1 MDTLHLLF
9 QVISKFFISNSESI
23 ANLNWIIVGSFI
35 SGIFFLVGKAI
46 DTGRYLKTAL
56 FILFLMFLG
65 VIVSSILINNKE
77 FIKNLKLDNKK
88 TKFVKVENKESLY
101 KKKYLE
107 ELNKLKTLK
116 KQIRNK
122 EIKNDFVQNSI
133 NETSIK
139 RENKVINNQIDYNK
153 NTETN
158 LTESKN
164 SKNESN
170 LNSNSNDTSISSSE
184 PIKTEESDNSSYN
197 KKDNK
202 KVSIFDLY
210 DSEKKFGE

>member
-1 MDTLHLLF
+1 MDKLHLLL
-9 QVISKFFISNSESI
+9 QQIIELFINNSESV

-46 DTGRYLKTAL
+46 DTGKYLKTAF
-56 FILFLMFLG
+56 FILLLMFLG

-88 TKFVKVENKESLY
+88 TKFVKVENKESIY

-107 ELNKLKTLK
+107 ELNKLNTLK

-122 EIKNDFVQNSI
+122 ETKNGFVQNSI

-139 RENKVINNQIDYNK
+139 RENKVINNQSNIP
-153 NTETN
+153 
-158 LTESKN
+158 ESKN
-164 SKNESN
+164 SKNESSITSN
-170 LNSNSNDTSISSSE
+170 LNDTSISSSE
-184 PIKTEESDNSSYN
+184 PIKTEESNNSNS
-197 KKDNK
+197 NK

-210 DSEKKFGE
+210 DSEKNLGE